1 MKNLLISSL
10 ATIALVSCS
19 TGTTDES
26 TVKNDLRVPAY
37 PLVTID
43 PYASA
48 WSAADNL
55 YDAPVTHW
63 TGKSFPFIGVIK
75 VDGKPYRFMGTEEK
89 DTKPPRF
96 FFKQMGT
103 PQQFYGR
110 LKI

>member
-63 TGKSFPFIGVIK
+63 TGKSFPFSPFDAFINVYL
-75 VDGKPYRFMGTEEK
+75 KPAFLP
-89 DTKPPRF
+89 D
-96 FFKQMGT
+96 
-103 PQQFYGR
+103 
-110 LKI
+110 I